1 VKDLGENLSP
11 FLHLCCTGLPL
22 IELV

>member
-11 FLHLCCTGLPL
+11 FLHLGYVARP
-22 IELV
+22 